1 MKNIITII
9 VVVSSLIFAQKKDTL
24 MQYNLGEIEV
34 TARKENQLNSVE
46 ISQKEFQ
53 MQNSFSAFDALQFSP
68 GVYASVSGKNEAQ
81 LSIRGFDQ
89 RQISVMIDG
98 APVYIPYDG
107 SFDLNAIQ
115 LAGFNKI
122 SISKNVSSILYGPNS
137 MGGSINLISEY
148 PVKNFSAKVNY
159 QKGNSQNLNIG
170 FNGILSAFY
179 FNAAFGYHKSNGF
192 ALPSSFSAAANE
204 DGERRENSG
213 YDSKASMLKLGTK
226 IFDFLDVAFAYN
238 HIDNERDVPVNIYT
252 TNPRYWRY
260 SDWNKSLANLMFN
273 SVISSNF
280 TIRGNIFYD
289 KYTNVLDSYD
299 DATLTT
305 QTKKYAF
312 HSTYDDYSYGL
323 NLSSYIS
330 SEILPL
336 TKIIFLYKRDS
347 HKEQSNYGQPY
358 KKFEAEIFTIGVEE
372 EFSIV
377 DNFKIV
383 AGISYDKMN
392 PLFAENSL
400 LRPASSSLHGNLG
413 LNFNLNE
420 NFLVYMIA
428 SKKSRFPTLKEFYSE
443 LLGSYKPNYDLAPEQ
458 SYNFEVGASTMFSDL
473 YGGVSL
479 FFSDVRDLIQIVLL
493 GNNIR
498 QYQNI
503 NKAALKGTEVELK
516 YKFSVFNVALNYT
529 YLSAKN
535 ITEDAELP
543 NRPEHVLNLLLN
555 KNYDFGFEWNTE
567 ASFIS
572 NQYSFDSDSREL
584 KRLPDYL
591 IIGLRIAQKIFSDYK
606 FYFRINNITDKYYET
621 EYGFPQPGRAYF
633 VGILAEW

>member
-1 MKNIITII
+1 M
-9 VVVSSLIFAQKKDTL
+9 D
-24 MQYNLGEIEV
+24 
-34 TARKENQLNSVE
+34 
-46 ISQKEFQ
+46 
-53 MQNSFSAFDALQFSP
+53 SP
-68 GVYASVSGKNEAQ
+68 
-81 LSIRGFDQ
+81 I
-89 RQISVMIDG
+89 
-98 APVYIPYDG
+98 
-107 SFDLNAIQ
+107 
-115 LAGFNKI
+115 
-122 SISKNVSSILYGPNS
+122 
-137 MGGSINLISEY
+137 
-148 PVKNFSAKVNY
+148 
-159 QKGNSQNLNIG
+159 
-170 FNGILSAFY
+170 
-179 FNAAFGYHKSNGF
+179 
-192 ALPSSFSAAANE
+192 
-204 DGERRENSG
+204 
-213 YDSKASMLKLGTK
+213 
-226 IFDFLDVAFAYN
+226 
-238 HIDNERDVPVNIYT
+238 
-252 TNPRYWRY
+252 
-260 SDWNKSLANLMFN
+260 KSL
-273 SVISSNF
+273 
-280 TIRGNIFYD
+280 
-289 KYTNVLDSYD
+289 K
-299 DATLTT
+299 
-305 QTKKYAF
+305 
-312 HSTYDDYSYGL
+312 
-323 NLSSYIS
+323 
-330 SEILPL
+330 
-336 TKIIFLYKRDS
+336 
-347 HKEQSNYGQPY
+347 Y

-479 FFSDVRDLIQIVLL
+479 FFSDVRDLIQIVSL

-516 YKFSVFNVALNYT
+516 YKFSVFNAVLNYT